1 MLVDAGFEE
10 YSDRGMSDYS
20 CSLGEWLSKEAREK
34 LVKLSLKGLH
44 EWSDNFVS
52 CASRGRPRCSE
63 TMLAEAVGVSYR
75 TVARWVSVGGVKA
88 CDVNSDRLAEVAFR
102 FCPEETAVVLRG
114 DVADYVRV
122 VEIWLAGARGI
133 L

>member
-1 MLVDAGFEE
+1 MN
-10 YSDRGMSDYS
+10 
-20 CSLGEWLSKEAREK
+20 
-34 LVKLSLKGLH
+34 GLTIC
-44 EWSDNFVS
+44 VS

-88 CDVNSDRLAEVAFR
+88 CDVNSDRLAEVAFS
-102 FCPEETAVVLRG
+102 FCPKETAVVLRG

-122 VEIWLAGARGI
+122 VEVWLAGCGEYSDRG
-133 L
+133 LSDYSLGLEG